1 MASVKRIEAQGH
13 DHELLHVNVVVG
25 VRAAVDDVHHGGRQQ
40 AGADAAEIA
49 EQRLAGVGRRG
60 MGRGQRNAED
70 GVGPQLALVLG
81 AVQVDHP
88 PVQRGLIQGV
98 HAGQFVGQ
106 DVVDVVDRLQHALA
120 QVKRLVAVAKFQ
132 GLVNARARAAGNRRA
147 AEGTVGQL
155 HVNLD
160 GGISTAIENL
170 SGMDI
175 ENLRIHDGTLLKGQS
190 GAENAIFSSICLRL
204 ASGGGGEKIQSE

>member
-1 MASVKRIEAQGH
+1 MASVKQVEAQGH
-13 DHELLHVNVVVG
+13 DHELLDVDVVVG

-49 EQRLAGVGRRG
+49 EQRQAGVGRRG

-81 AVQVDHP
+81 AVQFDHP

-120 QVKRLVAVAKFQ
+120 QVQRLVAVAKFQ
-132 GLVNARARAAGNRRA
+132 GLVNARARAAGNRRP
-147 AEGTVGQL
+147 AERTVGQF
-155 HVNLD
+155 HVDLD
-160 GGISTAIENL
+160 GGISAAIEDL

-175 ENLRIHDGTLLKGQS
+175 ENFRIHDGTLLKRNVVSKAGY
-190 GAENAIFSSICLRL
+190 FPRFRRRL
-204 ASGGGGEKIQSE
+204 ASGGGRK

>member
-1 MASVKRIEAQGH
+1 MKHLAAATDGVGEGIEAQGH

-49 EQRLAGVGRRG
+49 EQRQAGVGRRG

-81 AVQVDHP
+81 AVQIDHP
-88 PVQRGLIQGV
+88 PVQGGLIQGV

-106 DVVDVVDRLQHALA
+106 NVVDVVDRLEHALA

-132 GLVNARARAAGNRRA
+132 GLVNARARAAGNRRP
-147 AEGTVGQL
+147 AERTVGQL
-155 HVNLD
+155 HVDLD
-160 GGISTAIENL
+160 RGVSAAIKDL

-175 ENLRIHDGTLLKGQS
+175 ENFCIHDGTLLKRNG
-190 GAENAIFSSICLRL
+190 GLKPDIFLDSP
-204 ASGGGGEKIQSE
+204 AVG